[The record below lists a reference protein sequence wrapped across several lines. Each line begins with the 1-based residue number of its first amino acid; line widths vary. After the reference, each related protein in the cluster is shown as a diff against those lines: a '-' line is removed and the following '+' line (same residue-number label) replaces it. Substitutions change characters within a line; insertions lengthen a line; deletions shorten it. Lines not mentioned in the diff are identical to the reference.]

1 MRALLII
8 ALLCASTLPAADFGG
23 TWLGRIATTLSTGAS
38 DGAFQEVA
46 FKLIQKGSTLE
57 GKLYGVYQ
65 SSPISE
71 GKISGDEISFA
82 VIAPEQQG
90 NQIIETK
97 LRFTGHLNKDG
108 EIEMTRVRESATNAG
123 NSGAYNY
130 RVDNTKHTFRLKRL
144 L

>member
-1 MRALLII
+1 MRALLMI

-23 TWLGRIATTLSTGAS
+23 TWLGRIATTLSSGAP

-46 FKLIQKGSTLE
+46 FKLIQKGSALE

-65 SSPISE
+65 SSPITE

-90 NQIIETK
+90 NQIVETK
-97 LRFTGHLNKDG
+97 LRFTGRFNKDG
-108 EIEMTRVRESATNAG
+108 EIEMTRVRESSTNAG
-123 NSGAYNY
+123 NSGAFSY
-130 RVDNTKHTFRLKRL
+130 RVDNTKQTFRLKRL